1 VESDEKLTTLLWSST
16 IDPLAAL
23 ARLSNMERLHALWRR
38 KGIVRDFAEEY
49 RRELIA
55 HTSDECLDGFAT
67 QGEKHKR
74 AEGRR

>member
-1 VESDEKLTTLLWSST
+1 
-16 IDPLAAL
+16 
-23 ARLSNMERLHALWRR
+23 LSNMERLHALWRR